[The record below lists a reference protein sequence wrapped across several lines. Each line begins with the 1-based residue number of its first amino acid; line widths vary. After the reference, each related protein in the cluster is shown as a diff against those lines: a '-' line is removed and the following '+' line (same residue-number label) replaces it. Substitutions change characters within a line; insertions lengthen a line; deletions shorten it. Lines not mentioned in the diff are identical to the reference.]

1 MSFISLLRLC
11 FQENQF
17 CFNIHINLGK
27 NITQEILCM
36 YFIYVVSVL
45 YTSVSALYLE
55 YIQMMK
61 KKVVKYTL

>member
-1 MSFISLLRLC
+1 M
-11 FQENQF
+11 
-17 CFNIHINLGK
+17 NLGK
-27 NITQEILCM
+27 NIIQEILCM

-55 YIQMMK
+55 YIQMMG